1 MIIYFDMDGVLVDF
15 VKQANKYGCFTKKSK
30 VNWKKVIKIGTI
42 FWETMEWLPGAF
54 LLYSKTNELKQQ
66 LAKKTRN

>member
-30 VNWKKVIKIGTI
+30 VNWKKVIKLGTKFLGNYGMVTRSFSAI
-42 FWETMEWLPGAF
+42 F
-54 LLYSKTNELKQQ
+54 KN
-66 LAKKTRN
+66 